1 MVENSK
7 TPTNVATKA
16 GRPAEEGDRFPCGKL
31 RPRVSPVQV
40 RRILDHA
47 VATSGDR
54 RFGSEVGRLL
64 LTGKITSDEAASAF
78 AIADIYGTFE
88 RLEGLTRSARSPA
101 YETGFGRGEMA
112 ESAGYLKA
120 HADAKARFRFL
131 QQSLS
136 AFPPRARTVVEA
148 LCVEDLSIAS
158 GDPALLESLRAL
170 LRVIASDLERHA
182 AAGTRLATRERRHKE
197 QPANRTERLAAD
209 EYIYRAQE
217 RAPEGERAK
226 RRRLREQR
234 IAEILQR
241 DAARASPAGESD

>member
-1 MVENSK
+1 MVETGK
-7 TPTNVATKA
+7 ATSAGTRA
-16 GRPAEEGDRFPCGKL
+16 GRPADEGDRFPCGKL
-31 RPRVSPVQV
+31 KPRASPVQV

-47 VATSGDR
+47 LATSGDR

-88 RLEGLTRSARSPA
+88 RFEGLTRSARSPA
-101 YETGFGRGEMA
+101 YETGFGRGETA
-112 ESAGYLKA
+112 ESPGYLKA

-148 LCVEDLSIAS
+148 LCVENLSIAS

-170 LRVIASDLERHA
+170 LRVIASDLERFA
-182 AAGTRLATRERRHKE
+182 DGARLTTRERRRKE
-197 QPANRTERLAAD
+197 SSRTERLVAD
-209 EYIYRAQE
+209 EYAFRAEESASESESE
-217 RAPEGERAK
+217 RAR

-234 IAEILQR
+234 IAEILAR
-241 DAARASPAGESD
+241 DAARATPAGESD